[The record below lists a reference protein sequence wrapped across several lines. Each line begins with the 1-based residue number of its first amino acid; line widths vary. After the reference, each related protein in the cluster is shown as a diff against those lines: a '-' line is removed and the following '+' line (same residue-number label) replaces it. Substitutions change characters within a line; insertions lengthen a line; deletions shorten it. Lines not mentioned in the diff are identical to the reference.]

1 MNQNN
6 NNTLH
11 INNIKPFKVS
21 NTSAFKPYS
30 LKNKFKT
37 HAFLIKRDCKLLVY
51 YYYLY
56 GKPNFSDY
64 TLLKKMDPSYFKIN
78 NLSF

>member
-6 NNTLH
+6 NNNN
-11 INNIKPFKVS
+11 NNIKSFKVS

-37 HAFLIKRDCKLLVY
+37 HAFLIKQDCKLLLY

-64 TLLKKMDPSYFKIN
+64 TLLKKMDPTCFKIN